1 MARRRLKIYSSF
13 YKKHNGSGMQKESYQ
28 NMTDEQLVVCSHEGE
43 READEVLYERYKNI
57 VRIKAR
63 PYFLIGAD
71 REDLLQ
77 EGMIGLYKAIRDY
90 DAGYGAAF
98 RSFAEMC
105 ILRQIITAI
114 KSATRQKH
122 VPLNSYVSLY
132 RPLREE
138 EPDRALIDVL
148 TELRGENPED
158 TFIGK
163 ESLNGIFQTLDSALS
178 PLEKQILELFL
189 EGRSYQEIAFALS
202 RNTKTVD
209 NALQRVKHKLE
220 RHLENSR

>member
-1 MARRRLKIYSSF
+1 M
-13 YKKHNGSGMQKESYQ
+13 ESEAYH
-28 NMTDEQLVVCSHEGE
+28 NMTDEQLVARSHGGD

-90 DAGYGAAF
+90 DSDYGAAF

-163 ESLNGIFQTLDSALS
+163 ESLESIFQTLDSALS
-178 PLEKQILELFL
+178 ALEKQILDLFL
-189 EGRSYQEIAFALS
+189 EGCSYQEIAAALS

-220 RHLENSR
+220 KHLESGR